1 MSMYTQCIFSIWPM
15 PVQMLNIE
23 KEFLFYSVLKMDV
36 KSFRSEI
43 KETFKIVLL
52 GGNVFII
59 VFLDY

>member
-1 MSMYTQCIFSIWPM
+1 M

-52 GGNVFII
+52 GGEMFS
-59 VFLDY
+59 